1 MGGGGCSDALPQDE
15 MIKTASTSTMPNSGV
30 IKFDRFLIATTA
42 AAAPDDDSADVP
54 LELQQEQSA
63 GT

>member
-1 MGGGGCSDALPQDE
+1 
-15 MIKTASTSTMPNSGV
+15 MPNSGV

-63 GT
+63 GTWHDIRGGKGGEGINAIRMG

>member
-1 MGGGGCSDALPQDE
+1 MDALPQDE

-42 AAAPDDDSADVP
+42 AAPDDDSADVP